1 MDPIPFRVRLG
12 VTGHRKLTDID
23 ALTEK
28 INEVLQSGILFLFDE
43 KSKLEIERPDS
54 TKIAFSLLTPLAE
67 GADRL
72 VAKAVRDHDKNSIIE
87 VVLPLTLSDYR
98 ETFDVPGDPEFDQL
112 YEGAE
117 KKTILRKHNLA
128 NDPDILQGNQDIP
141 LETRIEES
149 RKDAFVEVGKYVVN
163 RCDVLIALWDGKNA
177 QGRGGTAEVVQYA
190 MDKKRPVI
198 IISTITPHNITTEKG
213 FGL

>member
-87 VVLPLTLSDYR
+87 VVLPD
-98 ETFDVPGDPEFDQL
+98 DNP
-112 YEGAE
+112 
-117 KKTILRKHNLA
+117 
-128 NDPDILQGNQDIP
+128 
-141 LETRIEES
+141 
-149 RKDAFVEVGKYVVN
+149 
-163 RCDVLIALWDGKNA
+163 
-177 QGRGGTAEVVQYA
+177 
-190 MDKKRPVI
+190 
-198 IISTITPHNITTEKG
+198 
-213 FGL
+213 